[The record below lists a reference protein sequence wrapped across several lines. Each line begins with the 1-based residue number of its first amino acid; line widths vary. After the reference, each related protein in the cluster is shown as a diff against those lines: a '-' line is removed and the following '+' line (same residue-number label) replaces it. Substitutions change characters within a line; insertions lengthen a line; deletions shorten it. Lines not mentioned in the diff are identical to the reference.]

1 MPNPEEKNGKDRK
14 RMERRIMEDMSRMRG
29 RGMEWTGEEQNGH
42 FFLKQNGFD
51 HLIFKLNVSV
61 DFARTF
67 CTSL

>member
-1 MPNPEEKNGKDRK
+1 
-14 RMERRIMEDMSRMRG
+14 MERRIMEDMSRMRR